1 MTTLLAGYAFFLGAI
16 IGSFL
21 NVVIHRYPLGES
33 IVFPPSRCP
42 KCGERIRAF
51 DNVPILSFLVL
62 GGRCRRCRAP
72 ISIRYPLVELANGL
86 FFLAIYLRTGLSV
99 WFLPLAAVV
108 SMTLVLI
115 YIDAEIQILPDV
127 IDIPGIGFGLLI
139 GGASLGLQYPDL
151 VLSTSLT
158 DSLIGAAAGASLLLT
173 IGLLYKLIR
182 KIEGMGLGDVKMLAM
197 LGACCGWRSLF
208 AILLIASVSGALIG
222 VGIMIATRRSNLQF
236 ALPFGVFLGLAFL
249 ITIFFGRAL
258 GDWLPAL
265 ALGS

>member
-21 NVVIHRYPLGES
+21 NVVIHRYPRGQS
-33 IVFPPSRCP
+33 IVFPPSSCP
-42 KCGERIRAF
+42 HCGERIRAY
-51 DNVPILSFLVL
+51 DNIPVVSFLVL
-62 GGRCRRCRAP
+62 RGRCRRCHGP
-72 ISIRYPLVELANGL
+72 ISVRYPLVELANGL

-99 WFLPLAAVV
+99 GFIPLAAVV
-108 SMTLVLI
+108 SMTLVLM

-127 IDIPGIGFGLLI
+127 IDIPGIGIGLLI
-139 GGASLGLQYPDL
+139 GGASLGLAYPDL

-158 DSLIGAAAGASLLLT
+158 DSLAGAAAGAGVLLA
-173 IGLLYKLIR
+173 ISFAYRFIR

-197 LGACCGWRSLF
+197 LGACCGWRSIF

-222 VGIMIATRRSNLQF
+222 VGVMIATRRSNLQF
-236 ALPFGVFLGLAFL
+236 ALPFGVFLGIAFL
-249 ITIFFGRAL
+249 ITIFFGRTL

-265 ALGS
+265 ALGT

>member
-21 NVVIHRYPLGES
+21 NVVIHRYPRGES
-33 IVFPPSRCP
+33 IAFPPSRCP
-42 KCGERIRAF
+42 HCGARIRAF
-51 DNVPILSFLVL
+51 DNIPIVSFLVL
-62 GGRCRRCRAP
+62 GGRCRQCRDP
-72 ISIRYPLVELANGL
+72 ISLRYPLVELANGL

-108 SMTLVLI
+108 SMSLVLM

-127 IDIPGIGFGLLI
+127 IDIPGIFLGLFI
-139 GGASLGLQYPDL
+139 GGASLGLAYPDL
-151 VLSTSLT
+151 VLATTLT
-158 DSLIGAAAGASLLLT
+158 DSLIGATVGAGVLLA
-173 IGLLYKLIR
+173 IGISYKLIR

-208 AILLIASVSGALIG
+208 ALVLIASVSGALF
-222 VGIMIATRRSNLQF
+222 GIAVMIATRKSNLQF
-236 ALPFGVFLGLAFL
+236 ALPFGVFLGMAFL
-249 ITIFFGRAL
+249 ITIFFGRTI

-265 ALGS
+265 GLGS